1 MSQCTIAILRTTR
14 CAGWAG
20 CPQDL
25 HDIKQCNDNRTWV
38 SNSLGWSTNLT
49 AYKQFTTT
57 SYDRQNSS
65 IIDVQMTS
73 EPQQVLLN
81 ATEYLAIIKRVLI
94 PRSSESEVDSTNIN
108 ALNYFLTWAHRTY
121 RYSFPDDKNTLV
133 TTLHNF
139 LAVPLQFT
147 VTAVQFS
154 NYTASQ
160 LGLGSFPMPN
170 DTITVA
176 TSGSSSSRLFI
187 QPWAGWLFIAGNLA
201 LLLFILGGIVFMLLH
216 ETKLPQTTGV
226 EELDFARSLEHI
238 KCAKGP
244 ERTARRPAARATA
257 NRSLPTAPEELN
269 MVPLDQVAFHLV
281 APKRISS
288 WGRTLYLRQWRVF
301 DTMNGTRH
309 RHRD

>member
-1 MSQCTIAILRTTR
+1 MT
-14 CAGWAG
+14 
-20 CPQDL
+20 
-25 HDIKQCNDNRTWV
+25 V
-38 SNSLGWSTNLT
+38 
-49 AYKQFTTT
+49 YKQFTTA

-73 EPQQVLLN
+73 EPEPMFLN
-81 ATEYLAIIKRVLI
+81 ATEYLAIAKRVLI

-121 RYSFPDDKNTLV
+121 RYSFPDDRNTLV

-147 VTAVQFS
+147 VTAIQFS
-154 NYTASQ
+154 NYTAGQ

-176 TSGSSSSRLFI
+176 TSGRSSSRLFI

-201 LLLFILGGIVFMLLH
+201 LLVFVFGGILFMLLQ

-238 KCAKGP
+238 RCAKRS
-244 ERTARRPAARATA
+244 ERSARRPVAAATA
-257 NRSLPTAPEELN
+257 NRPTPSAPEEPN
-269 MVPLDQVAFHLV
+269 AVPLDHIALHLT
-281 APKRISS
+281 APKPVSS

-301 DTMNGTRH
+301 DTRNGTGH
-309 RHRD
+309 RHRE

>member
-1 MSQCTIAILRTTR
+1 M
-14 CAGWAG
+14 
-20 CPQDL
+20 
-25 HDIKQCNDNRTWV
+25 
-38 SNSLGWSTNLT
+38 T

-73 EPQQVLLN
+73 DPQRTFLN
-81 ATEYLAIIKRVLI
+81 ATEYLAIAKRILI
-94 PRSSESEVDSTNIN
+94 PTSFESEVDRTNIN

-147 VTAVQFS
+147 VTAIQFS
-154 NYTASQ
+154 NYTTAGHRGV
-160 LGLGSFPMPN
+160 GLFPMPN

-176 TSGSSSSRLFI
+176 TSGRSSSRLFI

-201 LLLFILGGIVFMLLH
+201 LLAFIFGGIVFMLLQDN
-216 ETKLPQTTGV
+216 KLPPATGV
-226 EELDFARSLEHI
+226 DELDFTRSLEHLR
-238 KCAKGP
+238 CAKRP
-244 ERTARRPAARATA
+244 QITARRASAASTDRP
-257 NRSLPTAPEELN
+257 LPMAPEELN
-269 MVPLDQVAFHLV
+269 TVPLDHIAKHLIT
-281 APKRISS
+281 PKPFSG
-288 WGRTLYLRQWRVF
+288 WGRILYLRQWRVF
-301 DTMNGTRH
+301 DTRDGTRH

>member
-1 MSQCTIAILRTTR
+1 M
-14 CAGWAG
+14 
-20 CPQDL
+20 
-25 HDIKQCNDNRTWV
+25 
-38 SNSLGWSTNLT
+38 T

-73 EPQQVLLN
+73 QPQLVFLN
-81 ATEYLAIIKRVLI
+81 ATEYLAIANRVLI
-94 PRSSESEVDSTNIN
+94 PTSFESEVDKNNIN

-121 RYSFPDDKNTLV
+121 RYSFPDDRNTLI

-154 NYTASQ
+154 NYTAEQ

-176 TSGSSSSRLFI
+176 TSGRSSSRLFI

-201 LLLFILGGIVFMLLH
+201 LLAFILGGVVFMLLQ
-216 ETKLPQTTGV
+216 ETKLPHTTGV
-226 EELDFARSLEHI
+226 DELDVVRSLETI
-238 KCAKGP
+238 RCA
-244 ERTARRPAARATA
+244 ERPQRAARQPAVSA
-257 NRSLPTAPEELN
+257 AARPLPTATEELN
-269 MVPLDQVAFHLV
+269 VVSLDHIALHLI
-281 APKRISS
+281 ASEPISS
-288 WGRTLYLRQWRVF
+288 WARILYLRQWRVF
-301 DTMNGTRH
+301 NTQNNARH
-309 RHRD
+309 GHRD